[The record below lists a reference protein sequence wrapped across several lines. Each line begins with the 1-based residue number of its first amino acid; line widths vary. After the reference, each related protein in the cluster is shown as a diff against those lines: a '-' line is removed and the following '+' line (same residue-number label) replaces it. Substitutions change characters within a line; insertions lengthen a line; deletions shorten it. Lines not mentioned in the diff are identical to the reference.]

1 MDQRLLVIKKGENMP
16 SKLLQRFEQEG
27 YQVRLCMEKTLILPY
42 LLKSNPSIIIL
53 EGWQP
58 WELEETIANCMER
71 APQAP
76 LVVLSKEKSVASK
89 VRVLE
94 QGANDYI
101 EIPFYMDELV
111 ARVNTHLRRANYL
124 LTPQINK
131 KQREKIFHFNLE
143 KNEVYKNHH
152 PLALSFREYQLLK
165 CMLTKESHVFSRK
178 ELLNKVW
185 GYGKSEELY
194 CDIRTVDVTVR
205 RVREKI
211 EDNPKK
217 PKHLLTKRGMGY
229 YFQDQEE
236 EEEGWQNPS
245 SVEITQKK

>member
-1 MDQRLLVIKKGENMP
+1 MDQRLLVINQGENIP
-16 SKLLQRFEQEG
+16 SMLLQRFEQEG
-27 YQVRLCMEKTLILPY
+27 YQVRLCMEKGLILAY

-58 WELEETIANCMER
+58 WELEEIIANCILR

-76 LVVLSKEKSVASK
+76 LVVLSKEKSMATK
-89 VRVLE
+89 VKVLE
-94 QGANDYI
+94 QGADDYI
-101 EIPFYMDELV
+101 EIPFYMEELV
-111 ARVNTHLRRANYL
+111 ARVNAHLRRANDL
-124 LTPQINK
+124 LRSKTNK
-131 KQREKIFHFNLE
+131 KQKEKTFHFNLK
-143 KNEVYKNHH
+143 KNEVYKNHQ

-165 CMLTKESHVFSRK
+165 CLLTKENHVFSRK

-185 GYGKSEELY
+185 GYGESEELY

-211 EDNPKK
+211 EDNPKN
-217 PKHLLTKRGMGY
+217 PKHLLTKRGLGY
-229 YFQDQEE
+229 YFQDQE

-245 SVEITQKK
+245 SVEITLKK